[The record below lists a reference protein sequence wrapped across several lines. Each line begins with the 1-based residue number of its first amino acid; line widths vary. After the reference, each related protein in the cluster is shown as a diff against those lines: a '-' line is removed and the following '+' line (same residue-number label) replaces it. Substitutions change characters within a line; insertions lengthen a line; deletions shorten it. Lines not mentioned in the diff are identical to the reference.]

1 MKAIYLD
8 YNATT
13 PVDPLVLEKML
24 PYFQNHFGNA
34 ASSNHQWGWAAESAV
49 KKARQQVASLIGAH
63 ENEIYFTSGATES
76 NNMAIFGLIQKI
88 RSEKKDAP
96 IHMISTQVE
105 HESVKKAL
113 EHARDF
119 YKIEVDFL
127 PVNNDAIVD
136 IEDVRKAL
144 RPHTLLI
151 SVIWV
156 QNEVG
161 SIQPIEA
168 IAKLAKE
175 KKIYFHTDATQAI
188 GKISTDVQNAQID
201 LLSGSAHKFYGPK
214 GVGFLY
220 IRSQNPKVQIQ
231 AWLFGGGQEKEL
243 RSGTSNVPGIVGLGA
258 AAEIAQKN
266 FTEEKKH
273 CENLRD
279 FLWTELQK
287 KIPGIHL
294 NGGSNRSPVNL
305 NVTFAGY
312 NLDLLTPYLPQLAL
326 SAGSAC
332 HSGTWTHSYVLKAM
346 GLTEKQSAQTMRLSL
361 GRFTTQ
367 VELQEAAEIIKKAL
381 LNQ

>member
-34 ASSNHQWGWAAESAV
+34 ASSNHQWGWAAQSAI
-49 KKARQQVASLIGAH
+49 KNARQQVAALIGAH

-88 RSEKKDAP
+88 RSENKEAR

-105 HESVKKAL
+105 HESIKKAL

-119 YKIEVDFL
+119 YNIEVDFL
-127 PVNNDAIVD
+127 PVNKDAIID
-136 IEDVRKAL
+136 IEDVKKAI
-144 RPHTLLI
+144 RPHTKLI
-151 SVIWV
+151 SVIWI

-168 IAKLAKE
+168 LAKLAKE
-175 KKIYFHTDATQAI
+175 NKIYLHTDATQAL
-188 GKISTDVQNAQID
+188 GKIPTSLQTAAVDM
-201 LLSGSAHKFYGPK
+201 LSGSAHKFYGPK

-220 IRSQNPKVQIQ
+220 LRAQNPKVQIQ
-231 AWLFGGGQEKEL
+231 PLLWGGGQEKDL

-266 FTEEKKH
+266 LAEEKKR
-273 CENLRD
+273 CQNLRD
-279 FLWTELQK
+279 FLWSELQK
-287 KIPGIHL
+287 EIPGVQL
-294 NGGSNRSPVNL
+294 NGGTVRSPVNL
-305 NVTFAGY
+305 SVTFHGH

-332 HSGTWTHSYVLKAM
+332 HSDTWTHSYVLKAI
-346 GLTEKQSAQTMRLSL
+346 GLSKDESAQTLRFSL

-367 VELQEAAEIIKKAL
+367 EELQEAVRIIKKAL